1 MLSLLVKNEKERRA
15 YGYIIRLTLPIVIQ
29 NIFNSAVSSADVI
42 MLNAVGQDAISAVSL
57 ASQYSNILL
66 TIFVGLGSGVS
77 MLSSQYW
84 GKKDVL
90 TIERVQNIAFRFTLS
105 ASLIFALPSLFFPQ
119 VMMGFYTSDS
129 HLIALGSSY
138 LRILGVSHLFWG
150 ISETYFYTL
159 RSIEKVKI
167 CTAVNIFTFLL
178 NISLNALLIFGFL
191 GLPKMGVAGVALATA
206 ISRFIQFILCIIISH
221 KEKYISLNLRKLG
234 EKHPLLMHDF
244 IHLSLPALGNC
255 LIWGVAFSIYTA
267 IMGHISSDLVAANS
281 IVTVVRNFG
290 AVFCY
295 AVAGSAGIYIG
306 KDLGAGKLKEAEEDS
321 RRALILVMITGILGG
336 FIIFLIT
343 PLVLQLTDLSSQAS
357 LYLKSMLYINCIYI
371 MGGALNGTLI
381 NGIFRAGGDSR
392 FGLICDI
399 IDMWVYA
406 VPLGLFA
413 AFVWKL
419 PPLLVYLLL
428 CTDEFVKL
436 PWVWKHYQ
444 SKKWLK
450 NITRDFS

>member
-1 MLSLLVKNEKERRA
+1 M
-15 YGYIIRLTLPIVIQ
+15 PH
-29 NIFNSAVSSADVI
+29 NSRINGKGHTPDKAV
-42 MLNAVGQDAISAVSL
+42 
-57 ASQYSNILL
+57 
-66 TIFVGLGSGVS
+66 
-77 MLSSQYW
+77 
-84 GKKDVL
+84 
-90 TIERVQNIAFRFTLS
+90 
-105 ASLIFALPSLFFPQ
+105 
-119 VMMGFYTSDS
+119 
-129 HLIALGSSY
+129 
-138 LRILGVSHLFWG
+138 
-150 ISETYFYTL
+150 
-159 RSIEKVKI
+159 
-167 CTAVNIFTFLL
+167 
-178 NISLNALLIFGFL
+178 
-191 GLPKMGVAGVALATA
+191 
-206 ISRFIQFILCIIISH
+206 
-221 KEKYISLNLRKLG
+221 
-234 EKHPLLMHDF
+234 
-244 IHLSLPALGNC
+244 
-255 LIWGVAFSIYTA
+255 SIYTA

-295 AVAGSAGIYIG
+295 AVAGSTGIYIG

-444 SKKWLK
+444 SKRNFSSRKIGKARLRK
-450 NITRDFS
+450 ISGNIFQPFFTLIMPPH